1 MIVLINIGLL
11 LAGALLNFVL
21 RLKALRVEMLARVYF
36 VLVCLVAV
44 FAWIFYFAGI
54 SEEKSLIWLQ
64 IGYMTVHTK
73 AGLTLSR

>member
-1 MIVLINIGLL
+1 MIVLINIDLL

-21 RLKALRVEMLARVYF
+21 RLKALRVEM
-36 VLVCLVAV
+36 VAV
-44 FAWIFYFAGI
+44 FAWIFNFAGI

-64 IGYMTVHTK
+64 IGHMTVHTK